1 MTYVFRK
8 NVLRIGCGLFSVLAL
23 SSCVFFAPKEQQ
35 VQTGVATRTI
45 YSFLGA
51 PGSGK
56 GTLSEQCVKQLGF
69 ITVSTGNLCR
79 EEIASGSEKG
89 IMIAACTRNAA
100 LVPDEII
107 TQMVENWLS
116 KQTGTTPIILDG
128 YPRTQKQAQLLADLL
143 KTKFSNYHLR
153 VISLDVSDYEE
164 IVQRISNRLI
174 CEKCQAVYNRALL
187 KDPTKLICEKCGGKL
202 IQRDDDKEEV
212 VRKRL
217 QQFEK
222 NNNEIIAFY
231 KSVGI
236 PVEPLPVSHLS
247 PQQIFEIF
255 KKMIGA

>member
-1 MTYVFRK
+1 MAHIFRK
-8 NVLRIGCGLFSVLAL
+8 QILNLSCGLLGIALIPSCTFFSHHDT
-23 SSCVFFAPKEQQ
+23 QQ
-35 VQTGVATRTI
+35 AVATKTI

-56 GTLSEQCVKQLGF
+56 GTLSELCVKQLGF
-69 ITVSTGNLCR
+69 KTVSTGNLCR

-89 IMIAACTRNAA
+89 AMLAACTRSAL

-107 TQMVENWLS
+107 TQMVETWLS

-128 YPRTQKQAQLLADLL
+128 YPRTQKQAQLLAELL
-143 KTKFSNYHLR
+143 KTKFTDYHLR
-153 VISLDVSDYEE
+153 VVSLDVSDYEE
-164 IVQRISNRLI
+164 IVKRISNRLI
-174 CEKCQAVYNRALL
+174 CEKCQAVYNRDLM
-187 KDPTKLICEKCGGKL
+187 KNSSKLICEKCGGKL
-202 IQRDDDKEEV
+202 IQRDDDKEAV

-236 PVEPLPVSHLS
+236 PVESLPVSHSS
-247 PQQIFEIF
+247 PQQIFENF
-255 KKMIGA
+255 KKIAAA